1 MSDFTND
8 ASWTTQGDK
17 AARSSS
23 HEYKVYFTLILL
35 AALPICTLLW
45 AYSLVR
51 NTALP
56 ESVQTQP
63 RGQRGVS
70 TYFQEKNM
78 ADNNDLSF
86 TGLTDEQAQE
96 LHSVY
101 MSGFMI
107 FTVVAVVAHVLTY
120 IKLPWFAWG

>member
-1 MSDFTND
+1 
-8 ASWTTQGDK
+8 
-17 AARSSS
+17 
-23 HEYKVYFTLILL
+23 
-35 AALPICTLLW
+35 
-45 AYSLVR
+45 
-51 NTALP
+51 
-56 ESVQTQP
+56 
-63 RGQRGVS
+63 
-70 TYFQEKNM
+70 M